1 MSSVEGAEEMERSEW
16 EEIRSVLR
24 AELQEFFSWIME
36 EVGGG
41 FFIEHPE
48 EPPEVWEE
56 EVREAIGR
64 RLRSERAELWERDRH
79 AFFDHP
85 DRPSVYRLMDAADLE
100 CFHYRED
107 LYCEHDKQTNSLESG
122 PGSAEGGEGRYEECF
137 GVLLASASLGWMYR
151 LDFCDQCG
159 LVEIWSMRYN
169 PGEIAF
175 YDFGRS

>member
-1 MSSVEGAEEMERSEW
+1 MERSEW

-41 FFIEHPE
+41 YFIEHPE
-48 EPPEVWEE
+48 GPPEAWEE

-85 DRPSVYRLMDAADLE
+85 DRPSIYRLMDAADLE

-107 LYCEHDKQTNSLESG
+107 FYCEHDKQTNFLESG
-122 PGSAEGGEGRYEECF
+122 LESAEGEEGGRYEEPF
-137 GVLLASASLGWMYR
+137 GVLLASPGLGWMYR

-169 PGEIAF
+169 PGEIAL
-175 YDFGRS
+175 YDPGRS

>member
-1 MSSVEGAEEMERSEW
+1 MERSEW
-16 EEIRSVLR
+16 EEIRSVLK

-41 FFIEHPE
+41 YFIEHPA

-107 LYCEHDKQTNSLESG
+107 LYCEHDKQTNSVESG